1 MKVLVIGGTMFIGL
15 ETVNKLIDIG
25 CDVTVF
31 HRGNHNEGIP
41 EKVKHIIGDKKEL
54 ENYRD
59 EFKKLSPD
67 VVLDMVPFS
76 EKTSQKIADVM
87 NGITDRI
94 VAISSCDVYQAY
106 GIINRNE
113 PEDTPIDNTPITEE
127 SNLRTVFHPYKGV
140 FERME
145 EYDKILAENVYIED
159 SNFDATIL
167 RLPMVYGRNDYQ
179 HRLFPYLKRMQDKR
193 PAIIINETMS
203 NWKSCRSFVEN
214 VAEAI
219 TQTIIQ
225 DKARGQIYNVAEPY
239 NFTEIDWIKK
249 IQNHTGW
256 DGKIVTVS
264 DEVIPSGGNLKQ
276 HLAVNSDKIR
286 EHLGYKEV
294 VELDDAINKAI
305 EWESA
310 NPPENINP
318 EAFNYEEEDSILK
331 NI

>member
-15 ETVNKLIDIG
+15 ETVKKLIDKD
-25 CDVTVF
+25 CDITVF
-31 HRGNHNEGIP
+31 HRGNHNDGIP
-41 EKVKHIIGDKKEL
+41 DNVKQILGDKKQL
-54 ENYRD
+54 ENFHE

-87 NGITDRI
+87 KGITDRI

-106 GIINRNE
+106 VIINGNE
-113 PEDTPIDNTPITEE
+113 PEGTPIDNTPITEE
-127 SNLRTVFHPYKGV
+127 SPLRTVLHPYKGI

-159 SNFDATIL
+159 SSFDATIL

-193 PAIIINETMS
+193 PAIIINETMAK
-203 NWKSCRSFVEN
+203 WKSCRGYIEN

-219 TQTIIQ
+219 SQAIIQ

-239 NFTEIDWIKK
+239 NFTEKEWIKQ

-256 DGKIVTVS
+256 DGRLVTVS
-264 DEVIPSGGNLKQ
+264 DEIVPSGGNLKQ

-286 EHLGYKEV
+286 EHLGYKEIV
-294 VELDDAINKAI
+294 DLDDAINKAI

-318 EAFNYEEEDSILK
+318 ESFNYKEEDTILE
-331 NI
+331 NL